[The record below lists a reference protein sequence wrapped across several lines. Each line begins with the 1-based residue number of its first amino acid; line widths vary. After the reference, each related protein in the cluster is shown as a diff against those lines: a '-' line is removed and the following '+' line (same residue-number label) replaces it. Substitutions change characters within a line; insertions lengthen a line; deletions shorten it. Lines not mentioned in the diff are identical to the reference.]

1 MFCPSTSEYNELY
14 HNNFK
19 DRQLTDDEISY
30 NLKKEKYLEKVDENI
45 KLCKLQSLNLEY
57 CKTPIKYEP
66 NIRIKK
72 YNDTFTAHL
81 YINYKGG
88 ATGYDCKELFKIEKI
103 KNRYYCCK
111 NRIDLFNNIN
121 KDNIL

>member
-1 MFCPSTSEYNELY
+1 MFCPSTSEYNKLY
-14 HNNFK
+14 HNDFK
-19 DRQLTDDEISY
+19 DIQLTDDDVIY
-30 NLKKEKYLEKVDENI
+30 NLKKEKYLKKVNENI

-66 NIRIKK
+66 NIRISK
-72 YNDTFTAHL
+72 YNDTFQAHL
-81 YINYKGG
+81 YINYKKG

-111 NRIDLFNNIN
+111 NIIDLFNNIN